1 MTNPL
6 KTEPA
11 IIVTFVVGVLQTVT
25 AAQSEAGVETG
36 DYVSIA
42 ILAVA
47 AIVIRSLVFAAQSV
61 DEIVGYIIKLAK
73 DKTGVDLS
81 EDV

>member
-11 IIVTFVVGVLQTVT
+11 LVVSFIVGVLQTVT
-25 AAQSEAGVETG
+25 AAQSEAGVETS
-36 DYVSIA
+36 DYVSLG

-47 AIVIRSLVFAAQSV
+47 AVIIRALVFAANSV
-61 DEIVGYIIKLAK
+61 DEIVAYIVGIAR

-81 EDV
+81 EEV